1 MGGDCSTSTTGYGWS
16 ARGPSTWGVLDKLR
30 EVAPRD
36 DKGHLKHKLFQRL
49 MPDAGVP
56 ALREHLAPVTTI
68 TKLAYDW
75 QWS

>member
-1 MGGDCSTSTTGYGWS
+1 M
-16 ARGPSTWGVLDKLR
+16 ARAWPVHLGRLDKLR
-30 EVAPRD
+30 EVTPRD
-36 DKGHLKHKLFQRL
+36 DKGRPKHTLFQRL

-68 TKLAYDW
+68 MKLAYDW